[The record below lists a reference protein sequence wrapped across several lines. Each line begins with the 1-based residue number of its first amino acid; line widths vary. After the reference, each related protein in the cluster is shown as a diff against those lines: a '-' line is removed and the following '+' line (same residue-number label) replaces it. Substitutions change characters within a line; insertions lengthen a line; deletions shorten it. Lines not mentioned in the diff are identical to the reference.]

1 MITGTLKS
9 QVDKIW
15 EAFWTGGVANPLT
28 VIEQLTYLIFIRRID
43 EMETLEE
50 KKANQMGI
58 DKQLEFFSAEEQ
70 AFRWS
75 HFKDKDPETMFQLFT
90 RPDANGLTVFEHMKQ
105 MDRKAGAFAKFMK
118 GATFMIPTPRL
129 LDQVVQMI
137 DNIDMQDRDTKGD
150 LYEYLLSKIATAGT
164 NGQFRTPRH
173 IIRMMVDMMQPQQE
187 DTICDPSSGTAGFL
201 VSSAEYVYENHQ
213 DWFLDK
219 DFRNHFHQK
228 MFTGVEFDATM
239 LRIGAMNLQ
248 LHGIESPQLIGKDAL
263 SEANEDQSDLY
274 SLILANPPFKG
285 SLDYDVVESSLL
297 SVTKT
302 KKTELLFIS
311 LILRM
316 LKVGGRAAVIV
327 PDGVLFGSSKAHKD
341 LRKTLVE
348 EQKLDA
354 IISMPSGVFKPYAG
368 VSTAILVF
376 TKTNSGG
383 TDHVWFYD
391 MQADGYSLDDK
402 RTPLLKPEDYPKE
415 DQKLLSPYEEPVP
428 DSREEMSTG
437 QRGMAA
443 EEQADYK
450 TSKESTPSGAGGG
463 VSVGRRGLGLHEKNN
478 IPDILS
484 RFSSLRET
492 NGNLPAAGRSPEYDR
507 ARTEHSFMVP
517 KEEIADNDYDLS
529 INRYKEIVYEEVE
542 YEKPEIIINQIESL
556 DLERSEILKNLKELL
571 AE

>member
-15 EAFWTGGVANPLT
+15 ESFWTGGVANPLT

-50 KKANQMGI
+50 KKANQMGM
-58 DKQLEFFSAEEQ
+58 DKQLEFFSEDQ
-70 AFRWS
+70 QNFRWS

-105 MDRKAGAFAKFMK
+105 MDRNAGAFAEFMK

-219 DFRNHFHQK
+219 GFRNHFHQK

-316 LKVGGRAAVIV
+316 LKIGGRAAVIV

-341 LRKTLVE
+341 LRKALVE

-402 RTPLLKPEDYPKE
+402 RTPLLKPEDYTIE
-415 DQKLLSPYEEPVP
+415 EQKLMP
-428 DSREEMSTG
+428 
-437 QRGMAA
+437 MAA
-443 EEQADYK
+443 EDQAEYETQK
-450 TSKESTPSGAGGG
+450 VSTPLGAGGE
-463 VSVGRRGLGLHEKNN
+463 GRRGQGLHEKNN
-478 IPDILS
+478 IPDILT
-484 RFSSLRET
+484 RYSSLRGT
-492 NGNLPAAGRSPEYDR
+492 KQSPEYDR
-507 ARTEHSFMVP
+507 ARTEQSFMVP
-517 KEEIADNDYDLS
+517 KAEIADNDYDLS

-542 YEKPEIIINQIESL
+542 YEKPAFLIAEIKKL
-556 DLERSEILKNLKELL
+556 DHQRADLLKTLEGLL
-571 AE
+571 N